1 MDRLKEILRDTLLGY
16 AGKGLNDYSYL
27 TVDDQQQ
34 VFAVIDFG
42 WYKDQRIADAGLIV
56 RLEGDLI
63 IIERDIND
71 KVLVDA
77 LVQAGIPR
85 QQIILAYAG
94 EASKE
99 TTTA

>member
-34 VFAVIDFG
+34 VFAVVDFG
-42 WYKDQRIADAGLIV
+42 WYKDERIADAGLIV
-56 RLEGDLI
+56 RLEGDYI
-63 IIERDIND
+63 VIERDVND

-94 EASKE
+94 ESLGE
-99 TTTA
+99 PLTP

>member
-1 MDRLKEILRDTLLGY
+1 
-16 AGKGLNDYSYL
+16 
-27 TVDDQQQ
+27 
-34 VFAVIDFG
+34 
-42 WYKDQRIADAGLIV
+42 LIV
-56 RLEGDLI
+56 RLEGDHI

-94 EASKE
+94 EALKE
-99 TTTA
+99 ATS

>member
-1 MDRLKEILRDTLLGY
+1 MDRLKEVLCDTLLGY

-42 WYKDQRIADAGLIV
+42 WYKDERIADAGLIV
-56 RLEGDLI
+56 RLENDHI

-94 EASKE
+94 EALKE
-99 TTTA
+99 STS